1 MGILPWSVDEIE
13 GEYLGAVMKLL
24 MVLLLFGAL
33 ANLHLVQSLPRRPII
48 KKNDLNVEGRTAG
61 SQILCSEN
69 CEAYRDYLTTRHAGN
84 LPMTTETRG
93 LLKRSLHHFD
103 RDAMPDFNPPPVTTE
118 DRVTTENRS
127 LVKRGFFDKVKN
139 FAKKTKEAAKK
150 TKDIAKNLG
159 KKAKDAVR
167 HKVDKLIK
175 KTMKEEKKR
184 DKRSLTTGNRSLV
197 KRGFFDK
204 VKDLANKAKVAAK
217 KTKDAAKKLAKKAK
231 DAVKD
236 NVDKLIKKT
245 IKEKKRENR
254 SLVSTGYRSLVK
266 RGFFDKVKDLAKKT
280 KKAAKK
286 LPPAL
291 KNWAK
296 KKAKDAVKS
305 QVNKLKTKKELKGRG
320 RRSTTDS
327 RGSSP
332 SSGVQVVRHVIRQGQ
347 DNQGIYLR
355 VDALLDRV
363 MLKVRNL
370 LAGLSVALVPP
381 PPTATAVI
389 GQRKRAVNAERPRGL
404 LRS

>member
-24 MVLLLFGAL
+24 VVLFLFGAL
-33 ANLHLVQSLPRRPII
+33 ANLHTVRSLPRRPII

-69 CEAYRDYLTTRHAGN
+69 CEAYRDFLTTRHADG
-84 LPMTTETRG
+84 LPMATGTRG
-93 LLKRSLHHFD
+93 LVKRSLRHFD

-127 LVKRGFFDKVKN
+127 LVKRGFFDKVK
-139 FAKKTKEAAKK
+139 
-150 TKDIAKNLG
+150 
-159 KKAKDAVR
+159 
-167 HKVDKLIK
+167 
-175 KTMKEEKKR
+175 
-184 DKRSLTTGNRSLV
+184 
-197 KRGFFDK
+197 
-204 VKDLANKAKVAAK
+204 DLANKAKKAAKKAKDAAKNLAKKAKDAAK

-236 NVDKLIKKT
+236 TVDKLIKKT
-245 IKEKKRENR
+245 IKDKKREKR
-254 SLVSTGYRSLVK
+254 SLVTTGYRSLVK
-266 RGFFDKVKDLAKKT
+266 RGFFDKVKDLAKK
-280 KKAAKK
+280 
-286 LPPAL
+286 
-291 KNWAK
+291 

-305 QVNKLKTKKELKGRG
+305 QVNKLKEKKKLQGRG
-320 RRSTTDS
+320 RQSTADS
-327 RGSSP
+327 RGFSP

-389 GQRKRAVNAERPRGL
+389 GQPKRAVNTERPRGL
-404 LRS
+404 LRP

>member
-24 MVLLLFGAL
+24 MVLFLFGAL
-33 ANLHLVQSLPRRPII
+33 ANLHTVRSLPRRPII
-48 KKNDLNVEGRTAG
+48 KKNNVNVEGRTAG

-69 CEAYRDYLTTRHAGN
+69 CEAYRDFLTTRHADG
-84 LPMTTETRG
+84 LPMATESRG
-93 LLKRSLHHFD
+93 LVKRSLRHFD

-118 DRVTTENRS
+118 DRLTTE
-127 LVKRGFFDKVKN
+127 
-139 FAKKTKEAAKK
+139 
-150 TKDIAKNLG
+150 
-159 KKAKDAVR
+159 
-167 HKVDKLIK
+167 
-175 KTMKEEKKR
+175 
-184 DKRSLTTGNRSLV
+184 NRSLV

-204 VKDLANKAKVAAK
+204 VKDLANKAKKAAK
-217 KTKDAAKKLAKKAK
+217 KAKDAAKNLATKAK

-236 NVDKLIKKT
+236 KVGKLIKKT
-245 IKEKKRENR
+245 IKEEKKRDKR
-254 SLVSTGYRSLVK
+254 SLVTTGYRSLVK
-266 RGFFDKVKDLAKKT
+266 RGFFDKVKDLAQKT
-280 KKAAKK
+280 KKAAKN

-305 QVNKLKTKKELKGRG
+305 QVNKLKEKKKLQGRG
-320 RRSTTDS
+320 RRSTADS
-327 RGSSP
+327 RGFSP
-332 SSGVQVVRHVIRQGQ
+332 SSEVQVVRHVIRQGQ

-389 GQRKRAVNAERPRGL
+389 GQPKRAVNTERPRGL
-404 LRS
+404 LRP

>member
-24 MVLLLFGAL
+24 MVLFLFGAL
-33 ANLHLVQSLPRRPII
+33 ANLHTVRSLPRRPII
-48 KKNDLNVEGRTAG
+48 KKNNVNVEGRTAG

-69 CEAYRDYLTTRHAGN
+69 CEAYRDFLTTRHADD
-84 LPMTTETRG
+84 LHMATETRG
-93 LLKRSLHHFD
+93 LVKRSLRHFD

-127 LVKRGFFDKVKN
+127 LVKRGFFDKVKDLAN
-139 FAKKTKEAAKK
+139 KAKKAA
-150 TKDIAKNLG
+150 
-159 KKAKDAVR
+159 KKAKDAVKD
-167 HKVDKLIK
+167 KVGKLIK
-175 KTMKEEKKR
+175 KTIKEEKKR
-184 DKRSLTTGNRSLV
+184 DKRSLTTDNRSLV

-204 VKDLANKAKVAAK
+204 VKDLVKKAKVAAK

-236 NVDKLIKKT
+236 KVDKLIKKT
-245 IKEKKRENR
+245 IKDKKRERR
-254 SLVSTGYRSLVK
+254 SLVTTGYRSLVK

-280 KKAAKK
+280 KKAAKR

-305 QVNKLKTKKELKGRG
+305 QVNKLKKKKLKGRG
-320 RRSTTDS
+320 RRSTADS
-327 RGSSP
+327 RGFSP
-332 SSGVQVVRHVIRQGQ
+332 SSEVQVVRHVIRQGQ

-389 GQRKRAVNAERPRGL
+389 GQPKRAVNTERPRGL
-404 LRS
+404 LRP

>member
-24 MVLLLFGAL
+24 MVLFLFGAL
-33 ANLHLVQSLPRRPII
+33 ANLHMVRSLPRRPII
-48 KKNDLNVEGRTAG
+48 KKNNVNVEGRTAG

-69 CEAYRDYLTTRHAGN
+69 CEAYRDFLTTRHADGS
-84 LPMTTETRG
+84 PMATETRG
-93 LLKRSLHHFD
+93 LVKRSLRHFD
-103 RDAMPDFNPPPVTTE
+103 RDALPDFNPPPVTTE

-127 LVKRGFFDKVKN
+127 LVKRGFFDKVKDLAN
-139 FAKKTKEAAKK
+139 KAKKAA
-150 TKDIAKNLG
+150 
-159 KKAKDAVR
+159 KKAKDAAKNLAMKAKDAVKD
-167 HKVDKLIK
+167 KVDKLIK
-175 KTMKEEKKR
+175 KKIKEEKKR

-204 VKDLANKAKVAAK
+204 VKDLAKKAKVAAK

-236 NVDKLIKKT
+236 KVDKLIKKT
-245 IKEKKRENR
+245 IKDKKREKR
-254 SLVSTGYRSLVK
+254 SLVTTGYRSLVK
-266 RGFFDKVKDLAKKT
+266 RGFFDKVKDLAQKT
-280 KKAAKK
+280 KKAAKR

-305 QVNKLKTKKELKGRG
+305 QVNKLKKKKLQGRG
-320 RRSTTDS
+320 RRSTADS
-327 RGSSP
+327 RGFSP
-332 SSGVQVVRHVIRQGQ
+332 SSGVQVVRRVIRQGQ

-355 VDALLDRV
+355 VDALLDRM

-389 GQRKRAVNAERPRGL
+389 GQPKRAVNTERPRGL
-404 LRS
+404 LRP

>member
-1 MGILPWSVDEIE
+1 
-13 GEYLGAVMKLL
+13 MKLL

-48 KKNDLNVEGRTAG
+48 KKNDLNIEGRTAG

-69 CEAYRDYLTTRHAGN
+69 CEAYRDYLTTRHADI
-84 LPMTTETRG
+84 LPITTETRG
-93 LLKRSLHHFD
+93 LVKRSLHHYD

-118 DRVTTENRS
+118 DRVTTE
-127 LVKRGFFDKVKN
+127 
-139 FAKKTKEAAKK
+139 
-150 TKDIAKNLG
+150 
-159 KKAKDAVR
+159 
-167 HKVDKLIK
+167 
-175 KTMKEEKKR
+175 
-184 DKRSLTTGNRSLV
+184 NRSLV

-254 SLVSTGYRSLVK
+254 SLVTTGYRSLVK

-320 RRSTTDS
+320 RRSTADS

-347 DNQGIYLR
+347 DNQVRLSPYLLITF
-355 VDALLDRV
+355 LLFPSYHFTNA
-363 MLKVRNL
+363 NL
-370 LAGLSVALVPP
+370 EPKLASNRFNCSL
-381 PPTATAVI
+381 I
-389 GQRKRAVNAERPRGL
+389 F
-404 LRS
+404 